1 MICFDVFSQLGRGN
15 YYVVG
20 LYLFGSSSSLWLFRV
35 FRVVLPAHSYG
46 NDSNNEGHDND
57 VAKRLRLGS
66 VEIGAESDCERN
78 SSLIWDGVNREKYL
92 DHGWPDPISQSF
104 ASPSLFRF
112 IPYVHKTV
120 FFLQDCRVTRTTMIQ
135 ATLKI
140 NESGNQKN
148 CKERNTWPLGR
159 PTFSHG
165 VGWARCKLSV
175 ILTGLFLSVLLN

>member
-1 MICFDVFSQLGRGN
+1 MICFDVFSQLGRGH

-66 VEIGAESDCERN
+66 VEIGAERNCESN

-104 ASPSLFRF
+104 ASPSPFRF

-120 FFLQDCRVTRTTMIQ
+120 FFTRLVLLIPLPDNCSFVWCFFSMP
-135 ATLKI
+135 I
-140 NESGNQKN
+140 NTVV
-148 CKERNTWPLGR
+148 RNIYLSIIKPFW
-159 PTFSHG
+159 
-165 VGWARCKLSV
+165 RCKSSF
-175 ILTGLFLSVLLN
+175 IWSGRLTEPT